1 MPQEHEVHQAQIHQT
16 MESHHSSQLIH
27 SGGIQ
32 EYIQM
37 AQVRLL
43 IRMDTPAHLQTLC
56 HMELTLLIPI
66 IPTYTEDYPYQP
78 VE

>member
-1 MPQEHEVHQAQIHQT
+1 MLQEPEVHQAQIHQT
-16 MESHHSSQLIH
+16 MEPHHSFQLIH

-37 AQVRLL
+37 AQVPPL
-43 IRMDTPAHLQTLC
+43 IRMDSRALLQTLC
-56 HMELTLLIPI
+56 HMELTLLILTTPI
-66 IPTYTEDYPYQP
+66 YTEDYPSLR